1 MQPITNKIINIFWLP
16 WSWKSLMA
24 TCMTCDYTRIFANF
38 EIYKIEKF
46 EQKFWKKKQIY
57 KKLINNLIKSY
68 SELQQ
73 IEYNN
78 IKWLLIIDEA
88 WINFN
93 SRNSMSNIN
102 KKFNELMFVSRKK
115 NLDII
120 IIWQLFFTI
129 DKVLRQ
135 LSTYNFVMNWKKG
148 ENFEYFIYKNT
159 TFGEIL
165 LWTKKINL
173 LKILSNLK
181 LEYNTLDVSILQ

>member
-1 MQPITNKIINIFWLP
+1 M
-16 WSWKSLMA
+16 S
-24 TCMTCDYTRIFANF
+24 CDYTRIFANF
-38 EIYKIEKF
+38 EIYKNEKF
-46 EQKFWKKKQIY
+46 EKIYWKKKEIY
-57 KKLINNLIKSY
+57 KRMINNLIRTY
-68 SELQQ
+68 EEL
-73 IEYNN
+73 NN
-78 IKWLLIIDEA
+78 IQYSDNKWVLIIDEA

-93 SRNSMSNIN
+93 SRNSMSKMN
-102 KKFNELMFVSRKK
+102 KKFNELMFISRKK

-135 LSTYNFVMNWKKG
+135 LSTYNFVMNWKKW

-173 LKILSNLK
+173 LKILSNLQ